1 MDVSSTSVSKQQP
14 LSDSEVKVQGN
25 SNKADEICSNLPE
38 RHTSST
44 SPAPALAPEKK
55 KKRNGCPGVRVVGS
69 RIYDSQNGKTCH
81 QCRQKTMDI
90 VASCKNEEKE
100 KQCNVKYCHK
110 CLLNRYGEKT
120 EEVEALKEWVCP
132 RCRGIC
138 NCSFCRKKNG
148 QQPTGILTHTAKS
161 IGFASV
167 SEMLIVNGSDVQLLK
182 ESTCGIKR
190 KGKENSGL
198 EENIK
203 KVKEGDVIDNGVL
216 ISKKRKRK
224 STKGNEGIHK
234 DECHDDNSKISISSS
249 SVAEIPLLPQGS
261 ELKSVANIELQ
272 PEEIGHALQLLEFCA
287 AFKEILELKKDESE
301 YILRE
306 LIRGGGGCI
315 GRSSPVA
322 QFLVRLLTLI
332 DTDSGERSNV
342 INHRLS
348 HKTSWLL
355 ALHRCISTSTF
366 LPGKLKFDQFDG
378 GVDSF
383 KSLNSVERLT
393 LVNFVC
399 DEVLCTSKVRNWMEE
414 QQLKCNEE
422 VKETKEKIA
431 AAKQKEKQLKQK
443 MKDELAEAINA
454 KNGVPL
460 SVSEHTTI
468 ISQFKVQTDQVRAEI
483 LEAKKL
489 LCSEKQHCSSV
500 RRKPVFMD
508 NEGLI
513 FWRLKGCGNESNII
527 LQEVSLLDELD
538 VHEKWFTYEEGE
550 QMDKVKKYISFKT
563 ILEEYS
569 THYQI
574 EDSTDENPST
584 QFDRACDFYLDFPTI
599 ND

>member
-14 LSDSEVKVQGN
+14 LSDSEVKIQG
-25 SNKADEICSNLPE
+25 SDNKVDEICSTNLPE
-38 RHTSST
+38 RHTPST
-44 SPAPALAPEKK
+44 SPAPAPEEKK

-90 VASCKNEEKE
+90 VASCKNEENE

-148 QQPTGILTHTAKS
+148 KQPTGILTHTAKS

-167 SEMLIVNGSDVQLLK
+167 SEMLIVNGSDVQSLK

-198 EENIK
+198 GENIK
-203 KVKEGDVIDNGVL
+203 KVKEGDAMDNGAV

-224 STKGNEGIHK
+224 STKGKEGIHK
-234 DECHDDNSKISISSS
+234 DECHDENSRISINSL

-272 PEEIGHALQLLEFCA
+272 PEEIGQALQLLEFCA

-306 LIRGGGGCI
+306 LIRGGSGCI

-332 DTDSGERSNV
+332 ETDSGERSNV

-366 LPGKLKFDQFDG
+366 LSGKLKFDQFDG
-378 GVDSF
+378 RVDSF

-431 AAKQKEKQLKQK
+431 AGKQKEKQLKQK
-443 MKDELAEAINA
+443 MKDELAEAIIA

-468 ISQFKVQTDQVRAEI
+468 VSQFKVQTDQVRAEM

-500 RRKPVFMD
+500 RTKPVFMD
-508 NEGLI
+508 NEGLT
-513 FWRLKGCGNESNII
+513 FWRLKGCGDESNII
-527 LQEVSLLDELD
+527 LQEVSLLNESD
-538 VHEKWFTYEEGE
+538 VREKWFTYEEGE
-550 QMDKVKKYISFKT
+550 KMDKGK
-563 ILEEYS
+563 
-569 THYQI
+569 
-574 EDSTDENPST
+574 
-584 QFDRACDFYLDFPTI
+584 
-599 ND
+599 